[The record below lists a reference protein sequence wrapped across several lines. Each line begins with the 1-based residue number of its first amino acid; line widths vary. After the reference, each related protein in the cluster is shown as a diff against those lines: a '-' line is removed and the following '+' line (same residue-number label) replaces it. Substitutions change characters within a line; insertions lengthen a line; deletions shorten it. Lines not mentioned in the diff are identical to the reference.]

1 MRIQV
6 VCTSEVI
13 IMYSRINISTTIRLF
28 INRAIQILFPAFK
41 IQISEIIIAAA
52 VVAATTSTTAVTLI
66 MTAISTLTSMSI
78 TVKTAWTVFTGR
90 DTAAAVAA
98 AAVTPAV
105 AVTVTAAVAVTVTA
119 AAATEAIRT
128 IHHDQI
134 YKTATEQKTEI

>member
-78 TVKTAWTVFTGR
+78 TVKTELTVFTGR
-90 DTAAAVAA
+90 DTAGAGA
-98 AAVTPAV
+98 
-105 AVTVTAAVAVTVTA
+105 AVTVTA